1 MRGYLQALLQPLNL
15 AALLTLGT
23 VALSIHGELGDAR
36 PLGWTLLAAFSLL
49 FLLLEP
55 IAARPWLRAACYAV
69 LAMLALG
76 VVALAPRTG
85 TSPVILVIL
94 LAALAMDYPP
104 GRVLLVAAALNIAL
118 YLLLAAAGHP
128 APGLKVTLYL
138 GFQAFAALVAHYAR
152 SAERARDRLALVN
165 ADLLATRAL
174 LADSARDA
182 ERLRVARELHDVAG
196 HKLTALTLN
205 LRALAA
211 EPGLAGHAGLDVARQ
226 LAGEL
231 MGDLRQVVQQ
241 LREDRGLDLAT
252 ALHALAAPLPRP
264 ALRLDIADDVRI
276 GDPQVAEALLRMVQ
290 EALTNSA
297 RHGQARHLDVAI
309 RRDGPRIVVC
319 IEDDGRLQAPL
330 REGNGLA
337 GMRERLAEAGGSLAL
352 SASPSGALKIDASL
366 PA

>member
-36 PLGWTLLAAFSLL
+36 PLGWALLAAFSLL

-205 LRALAA
+205 LRALATD
-211 EPGLAGHAGLDVARQ
+211 PQ
-226 LAGEL
+226 LRERPELRIAQQLCGEL
-231 MGDLRQVVQQ
+231 MGDIRGVVQ
-241 LREDRGLDLAT
+241 A
-252 ALHALAAPLPRP
+252 
-264 ALRLDIADDVRI
+264 
-276 GDPQVAEALLRMVQ
+276 M
-290 EALTNSA
+290 
-297 RHGQARHLDVAI
+297 
-309 RRDGPRIVVC
+309 RDG
-319 IEDDGRLQAPL
+319 
-330 REGNGLA
+330 
-337 GMRERLAEAGGSLAL
+337 
-352 SASPSGALKIDASL
+352 
-366 PA
+366 